1 MGKRETWPC
10 QGNPADLA
18 KISSP
23 AKSQMDKMWET
34 HSPGYLFVKVNFLGR
49 PENKNKLL
57 LVLL

>member
-49 PENKNKLL
+49 PENKN
-57 LVLL
+57 